1 MNTPRRRIIAAISV
15 AILATAVG
23 AVASIASAVTA
34 TATPGVYNAFSID
47 NGVPS
52 AWTTK
57 LTWKIPASG
66 AYSVCTAAR
75 FNETNATV
83 TAIRANVQ
91 YGHPKTLAPILTETQ
106 RPNAGQTFMSACT
119 VADLQKGDS
128 LVFQARQQLPGPY
141 YPRTQVEYHIVRVG

>member
-1 MNTPRRRIIAAISV
+1 MNTPRRRITAAISV
-15 AILATAVG
+15 AILATVVS
-23 AVASIASAVTA
+23 AVASVASAVTA

-75 FNETNATV
+75 FNATEATV
-83 TAIRANVQ
+83 TGIRVGLQ

-128 LVFQARQQLPGPY
+128 LIFQARQQLSGPF
-141 YPRTQVEYHIVRVG
+141 YPRTAVEFHIARI